1 VFEKEL
7 LDKVVVKSRNQRML
21 SYPGL
26 SGYEEHFKE
35 RRFLYDYLFQ

>member
-1 VFEKEL
+1 MFEKEL
-7 LDKVVVKSRNQRML
+7 LDKVVVKIRNQRML

-35 RRFLYDYLFQ
+35 RHFLYDCSFQ

>member
-1 VFEKEL
+1 MFEKEL

-26 SGYEEHFKE
+26 SVCEEQFKE
-35 RRFLYDYLFQ
+35 SHFLYDY